1 MLYTNKFIII
11 LKWRKFLYFSSFY
24 LIFRKFTLTLHRWKV
39 LHDLIF
45 TRVQHYVDFDY
56 LTKTSIINSKE
67 FIVETLN
74 YLGWE
79 SDLSTR
85 SPRFFKYYLEV
96 SMNTNQWKRLSWK
109 TVYSMILANNNT
121 KWVSSQLFGCGRAK
135 LEPLGR
141 GHLHHLV
148 FITELLL
155 VLSVGHMDPLLT
167 LYSLLCV
174 TKWQRNRVKFLKNLQ
189 KKDGH
194 FEITYTSRC
203 CFRIIWTE
211 TW

>member
-1 MLYTNKFIII
+1 M
-11 LKWRKFLYFSSFY
+11 
-24 LIFRKFTLTLHRWKV
+24 
-39 LHDLIF
+39 
-45 TRVQHYVDFDY
+45 FDY
-56 LTKTSIINSKE
+56 LTKISIINLKE
-67 FIVETLN
+67 FIVESIN

-79 SDLSTR
+79 SNLSIR
-85 SPRFFKYYLEV
+85 PPRFFKYCLEV
-96 SMNTNQWKRLSWK
+96 SVNTNQWERLSWK

-141 GHLHHLV
+141 GHLHHLM

-155 VLSVGHMDPLLT
+155 VLPVGHMDPLLT

-174 TKWQRNRVKFLKNLQ
+174 TKWQGNGVRFLKNLE

-194 FEITYTSRC
+194 FETT
-203 CFRIIWTE
+203 
-211 TW
+211 